1 VLNLIRVI
9 RKEKGMTLEDVAL
22 RCDPPSTAQTIG
34 RLETG
39 RRSLSLK
46 WISRIAAAMA
56 VDPQLLLLEEQAEG
70 CSLFATLKGGVALAA
85 KEGAEFDPFLI
96 PTRAMVVLVKDG
108 SGEYQS
114 GDQLYCELIAP
125 DQYGT
130 AVNHD
135 VLVRQCSGEFL
146 FGRLFV
152 NNTAQFAVMP
162 LTTKQEP
169 QLVDA
174 PDWLAVVRLLNRVL

>member
-1 VLNLIRVI
+1 MLNFIRAK
-9 RKEKGMTLEDVAL
+9 RKDKGMTLKDVAL
-22 RCDPPSTAQTIG
+22 RCDPPTTVQTIS

-39 RRSLSLK
+39 RRSLSLN
-46 WISRIAAAMA
+46 WVNRIAVAMA
-56 VDPQLLLLEEQAEG
+56 LDPQLLVEEQAKG
-70 CSLFATLKGGVALAA
+70 SPLVATLKGGVARAV
-85 KEGAEFDPFLI
+85 KEGAEFAPFQI
-96 PTRAMVVLVKDG
+96 PTRAMVVLVQDS

-114 GDQLYCELIAP
+114 GDQLYCELIAS

-130 AVNHD
+130 VVNHD
-135 VLVRQCSGEFL
+135 VLVRQGSGEFL
-146 FGRLFV
+146 FGRLLG
-152 NNTAQFAVMP
+152 NSTAHFAVMP